1 MNKKGGQMQIQSRS
15 CSRENFT
22 GHGARN
28 IGQVMNRLYESAY
41 KGDLFEEVPD
51 IIQVSAKM
59 KDGTNVSAIANF
71 FNGKF
76 AGLRFPFEH
85 VQYKGE
91 FCKTIMQKFNKA
103 ITRGKIDK

>member
-22 GHGARN
+22 GRGARN

-59 KDGTNVSAIANF
+59 KDGTEVSAIANF
-71 FNGKF
+71 YNGKYV
-76 AGLRFPFEH
+76 GIRFPFEQ
-85 VQYKGE
+85 VQYKSE
-91 FCKTIMQKFNKA
+91 FCKTIMQKFNEI
-103 ITRGKIDK
+103 ITKRKIDK